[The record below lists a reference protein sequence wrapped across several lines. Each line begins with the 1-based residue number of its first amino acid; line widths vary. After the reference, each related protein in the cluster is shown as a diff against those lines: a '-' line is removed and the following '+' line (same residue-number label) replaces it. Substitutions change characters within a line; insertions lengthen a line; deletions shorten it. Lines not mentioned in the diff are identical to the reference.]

1 MNKIRKKQDA
11 TLERNNQKYFL
22 HLIKEYESIKQKTHT
37 RFKFVSE
44 FYRCYSIKR
53 QNFIKYYNRYK
64 FSGNADRLLPQKR
77 GPRYKFKRIAP
88 FIENKVI
95 ELRNQGFN
103 RYKIFSILKPKYDKF
118 TPCPTTIYNLSKKH
132 GINRLTPKQ
141 MTNKRKIIKQ
151 KAGEL
156 GHIDCHYLPP
166 SLIQNDTRRYYLVGI
181 IDDATRVVWAEVID
195 DIKALTVMF
204 ASLKILNLM
213 HQ

>member
-1 MNKIRKKQDA
+1 
-11 TLERNNQKYFL
+11 
-22 HLIKEYESIKQKTHT
+22 
-37 RFKFVSE
+37 
-44 FYRCYSIKR
+44 
-53 QNFIKYYNRYK
+53 
-64 FSGNADRLLPQKR
+64 
-77 GPRYKFKRIAP
+77 
-88 FIENKVI
+88 
-95 ELRNQGFN
+95 
-103 RYKIFSILKPKYDKF
+103 
-118 TPCPTTIYNLSKKH
+118 
-132 GINRLTPKQ
+132 